1 MKEELIELRD
11 VTSAYSIAKKK
22 FEERKRTFNEDTK
35 ETMVILKSTVV
46 AADYDTACE
55 FYDEYTVLRE
65 FAEKLKQE
73 HPRYG
78 EKRVRETLLELV
90 RTAECY
96 QDRTL
101 CAEQIVG
108 AYLTFEKCGFNEVKE
123 LETEANK
130 LGIKLANS
138 VDTVKTGTIDNTVET
153 VNRTIET
160 VKPYAEQAKK
170 HLNVLGGMVRSA
182 ASEGAKRLIKILDES
197 NDKKDE

>member
-11 VTSAYSIAKKK
+11 VTRAYSEVKKK

-46 AADYDTACE
+46 AADYDSACE

-123 LETEANK
+123 LETDSNK

-170 HLNVLGGMVRSA
+170 HLNVLGGMVRCA

>member
-11 VTSAYSIAKKK
+11 VTSAYSVAKKN
-22 FEERKRTFNEDTK
+22 FEERKRIFNENTK

-46 AADYDTACE
+46 AADYSAACE

-65 FAEKLKQE
+65 FAKNLKEE

-78 EKRVRETLLELV
+78 EQRVKENLLELV
-90 RTAECY
+90 KTAECY
-96 QDRTL
+96 QDRAL
-101 CAEQIVG
+101 FAEQIVG

-123 LETEANK
+123 LEAEANK

-138 VDTVKTGTIDNTVET
+138 VDTVKTGTIDTTVET

-160 VKPYAEQAKK
+160 VKPYAEHAKK
-170 HLNVLGGMVRSA
+170 QLNVFGGFVKNA